1 LKTLSATVGL
11 LLFTIFP
18 APESFGQVFKTQQ
31 IALRDAFAQ
40 CDTVVRK
47 TLFLTEEQVT
57 QIQKLAKSKIDS
69 KLVSY
74 YVGIKNDSTC
84 GYAFFESDIVR
95 TKKATIMVVVNPDG
109 TVRNLEM
116 LAFYEP
122 QDYLPTQNWF
132 KLFTGKFLTDNL
144 WPKRSIDAVSGATLT
159 VRSVTLGLRK
169 ILAIY
174 KTALSKEKRN

>member
-1 LKTLSATVGL
+1 LRTLSVTVGL
-11 LLFTIFP
+11 LLFIIFP
-18 APESFGQVFKTQQ
+18 ASESLGQVFKTQQ
-31 IALRDAFAQ
+31 TALHDAFAR

-47 TLFLTEEQVT
+47 MLFLTEDQVT
-57 QIQKLAKSKIDS
+57 QIQRLAKSKIDS
-69 KLVSY
+69 KLVPY
-74 YVGIKNDSTC
+74 YVGTKHDSTY

-95 TKKATIMVVVNPDG
+95 TKKATIMVVVNPEG
-109 TVRNLEM
+109 TVQKLEM

-122 QDYLPTQNWF
+122 QDYLPTKNWF
-132 KLFTGKFLTDNL
+132 ILFRGKFLNDNL

-174 KTALSKEKRN
+174 KTALTKENRN